1 MSSKKSLCETRML
14 LWETMGMGC
23 AFVNVPRF
31 SEPIASNVNECD
43 VRQGQ
48 KSSSFKDSETNV
60 DDQCKMIM

>member
-1 MSSKKSLCETRML
+1 
-14 LWETMGMGC
+14 MGC

-31 SEPIASNVNECD
+31 SERIASNVNECD